1 MTIAKSFLAGSF
13 VALVTPLRNGKVDE
27 RALVDLVEWH
37 VKSGTKGL
45 VPCGTTG
52 ESPTLS
58 HDEHRSVVAK
68 VIETAKGRVPVV
80 AGTGSNSTDEA
91 VALTKHAVKA
101 GAQGVLVITPY
112 YNKPTQDGLYAH
124 FAKVAEAAGEVPVV
138 LYNVPGRTSI
148 DLLPPTVEKLCRNIP
163 NVVAIKEAT
172 GSVDRTSELLDRVP
186 ELIVLSGDDSLTLP
200 LMAVGATGV
209 ISVLANVVPA
219 ETQALCAAAQRGDMA
234 EARRLHKRLYPLAR
248 TLFVETNPIPVKY
261 ALARIGRIAP
271 EIRLP
276 MTPLSAA
283 GREKLDPVLDAL
295 GLKAQAAPAP
305 VS

>member
-1 MTIAKSFLAGSF
+1 MNKNFLQGSF
-13 VALVTPLRNGKVDE
+13 VALVTPFRAGKVDE
-27 RALVDLVEWH
+27 KALADLVEWH

-58 HDEHRSVVAK
+58 HDEHRAVVAK
-68 VIETAKGRVPVV
+68 VIEKAQGRIPVV

-91 VALTKHAVKA
+91 VTLTKHAVKA

-124 FAKVAEAAGEVPVV
+124 FAKVAEAAGELPVV
-138 LYNVPGRTSI
+138 LYNVPGRTSV
-148 DLLPPTVEKLCRNIP
+148 DLLPQTVEKLCRNIP
-163 NVVAIKEAT
+163 NIVAIKEAT

-186 ELIVLSGDDSLTLP
+186 DLIVLSGDDSLTLP
-200 LMAVGATGV
+200 IMSVGGTGV

-219 ETQALCAAAQRGDMA
+219 ETQALCAAALRGDLA
-234 EARRLHKRLYPLAR
+234 EAKRLHKRLYPLAKN
-248 TLFVETNPIPVKY
+248 LFVETNPIPVKY
-261 ALARIGRIAP
+261 ALARIGRISP

-276 MTPLSAA
+276 LTPLSPA
-283 GREKLDPVLDAL
+283 GREKLDPVLDAI
-295 GLKAQAAPAP
+295 GLRAQAAAP
-305 VS
+305 VA